1 MQTDYLVIGAGL
13 QGLVFASEIITHS
26 QSTVTLVERRA
37 QVGGHWNEAYPFVR
51 LHQPSTY
58 YGVGA
63 VPLGSDKIEH
73 QGVNTG
79 LFEQATGTEVRAHLD
94 KALHDHLLPSGRV
107 RFLPKHEYLSGES
120 GRHVAKSLATGKQ
133 TEIAV
138 AKRLVDTTALKVQT
152 PETHSPNF
160 EIAAGTPLC
169 TPGALTD
176 RLNGQAQ
183 ICVIGGGKTAM
194 DVIIWL
200 RQMGY
205 PASQISWVRPRDS
218 WLINRETAQPGGPGL
233 LRMTENYANKLRAAA
248 SASEIDDLYRALE
261 TSEDLF
267 RIDPNHWPAMNH
279 GATISRGELS
289 VLREVKRVLRHGRV
303 KRLSPGHIQFAHVE
317 QVLPEETLFVDCTA
331 PAFAYDPPQPVFE
344 PGKITTQI
352 VREGLVSLSAAAIG
366 YIEAT
371 FEDDDAT
378 KNLFSNPIG
387 YSEEEISWPR
397 ALLREL
403 ETQAIWATNKP
414 LRNWARNHRLSGYGE
429 AESDTDRAKLDALSS
444 EIKALRAPAL
454 EGLKKLVGANASVS
468 A

>member
-1 MQTDYLVIGAGL
+1 MQTDYLVVGAGL
-13 QGLVFASEIITHS
+13 QGLVFTSELVTHS

-51 LHQPSTY
+51 LHQPSVY

-63 VPLGSDKIEH
+63 VPLGSDHIARE
-73 QGVNTG
+73 GVNAG
-79 LFEQATGTEVRAHLD
+79 LFEQATGTEVKAHLEQ
-94 KALHDHLLPSGRV
+94 ALYDHLLPTGRV
-107 RFLPKHEYLSGES
+107 RFLPKHEYIPDKDGH
-120 GRHVAKSLATGKQ
+120 HVVASLATGQ
-133 TEIAV
+133 RTELDV

-152 PETHSPNF
+152 PESHSPNF
-160 EIAAGTPLC
+160 EIAGDTPIC
-169 TPGALTD
+169 TPGGLTD

-194 DVIIWL
+194 DVVIWL

-205 PASQISWVRPRDS
+205 PAKQISWVRPRDS

-248 SASEIDDLYRALE
+248 SAIEIDDLYRALE
-261 TSEDLF
+261 ASEDLF
-267 RIDPNHWPAMNH
+267 RIDTNQWPTMNH

-303 KRLSPGHIQFAHVE
+303 KRLGPGRIQFAHADQSMHE
-317 QVLPEETLFVDCTA
+317 DTLFVDCTA

-352 VREGLVSLSAAAIG
+352 IREGLVSLSAAAIG
-366 YIEAT
+366 FIEAT
-371 FEDDDAT
+371 FEDDDAM
-378 KNLFSNPIG
+378 KNRFSNPIG
-387 YSEEEISWPR
+387 YSEEGISWPR

-403 ETQAIWATNKP
+403 ETQAIWASHKP
-414 LRNWARNHRLSGYGE
+414 LRSWARNHRLTGYGE
-429 AESDTDRAKLDALSS
+429 AETEADKAKLTTLSA
-444 EIKALRAPAL
+444 EIKSLRAPAIA
-454 EGLKKLVGANASVS
+454 GLKNLVSQNGS
-468 A
+468 ATA